1 MDVPLSVLAAG
12 VAATSAP
19 LVFAALGETL
29 TEKAGVINLSLD
41 GTILLAAMTG
51 FAAASVTG
59 SVWPGFAAAM
69 ATGAAVSLILAL
81 IGVWLGQS
89 QVAVGFALTFLCRDL
104 AYFLGTPF
112 SRTPGPQQLSQPVP
126 LLSDLPLIGSVLFN
140 HPLIVYGSFLL
151 IPLLFYFMFHSRQ
164 GLILR
169 AVGENPEGC
178 WARGIRPRLTQTIYV
193 VAGGALVGLA
203 GAAYSLAIKPGWG
216 RPQGCEG
223 IGWIALALVIF
234 GGWHPLRVALGAYIF
249 GMLQMAGIVLQN
261 IFPTI
266 PSQIFQ
272 VAPFPLMIFTLVI
285 IHLSRGSR
293 AAGNSRI
300 LTLLSGTPP
309 AALGRTHEQD

>member
-1 MDVPLSVLAAG
+1 MDVSLPVLAAG
-12 VAATSAP
+12 IAATSAP
-19 LVFAALGETL
+19 LIFAALGETL

-51 FAAASVTG
+51 FIAASATG
-59 SVWPGFAAAM
+59 SVWPGFAAAA
-69 ATGAAVSLILAL
+69 ATGMAIALILAL
-81 IGVWLGQS
+81 VGVWLGQS

-104 AYFLGTPF
+104 AYFLGTPY
-112 SRTPGPQQLSQPVP
+112 SRTPGPQLLTKPIP
-126 LLSDLPLIGSVLFN
+126 GLSDLPVLGPVLFN
-140 HPLIVYGSFLL
+140 HSLIVYGSFLV
-151 IPLLFYFMFHSRQ
+151 IPLLWYFMFHTKQ

-178 WARGIRPRLTQTIYV
+178 WARGIRPRLTQTIYT
-193 VAGGALVGLA
+193 ALGGALVGLA

-249 GMLQMAGIVLQN
+249 GLLQMSGIVMQDM
-261 IFPTI
+261 FPTI

-272 VAPFPLMIFTLVI
+272 VAPFPLMIFTLVL
-285 IHLSRGSR
+285 IHLSRNVRNTNGSR
-293 AAGNSRI
+293 LLS
-300 LTLLSGTPP
+300 LLSGTPP
-309 AALGRTHEQD
+309 QALGRTHRQD

>member
-1 MDVPLSVLAAG
+1 MDVSLPVLAAG
-12 VAATSAP
+12 IAATSAP

-51 FAAASVTG
+51 FVTASATG
-59 SVWPGFAAAM
+59 SVWPGFAAAA
-69 ATGAAVSLILAL
+69 ATGMAVALILAL
-81 IGVWLGQS
+81 VGIWLGQS

-104 AYFLGTPF
+104 AYFLGTPY
-112 SRTPGPQQLSQPVP
+112 SRTPGPQ
-126 LLSDLPLIGSVLFN
+126 LLTAPIPGLNDLPVLGPVLFN
-140 HPLIVYGSFLL
+140 HSLIVYGSFLI
-151 IPLLFYFMFHSRQ
+151 IPLLWYFMFHTRQ

-178 WARGIRPRLTQTIYV
+178 WARGIRPRLTQTIYT
-193 VAGGALVGLA
+193 ALGGALVGLG
-203 GAAYSLAIKPGWG
+203 GAAYSLAVKPGWG

-249 GMLQMAGIVLQN
+249 GLLQMSGIIMQDM
-261 IFPTI
+261 FPTI

-272 VAPFPLMIFTLVI
+272 VAPFPLMIFTLVL
-285 IHLSRGSR
+285 IHLSRNVRNTGGSR
-293 AAGNSRI
+293 LLA
-300 LTLLSGTPP
+300 LLSGTPP
-309 AALGRTHEQD
+309 RALGRTHRQD

>member
-1 MDVPLSVLAAG
+1 MDVSLPVLAAG
-12 VAATSAP
+12 IAATSAP
-19 LVFAALGETL
+19 LIFAALGETL

-51 FAAASVTG
+51 FVTASATG
-59 SVWPGFAAAM
+59 SVWPGFAAAA
-69 ATGAAVSLILAL
+69 ATGMAVSLVLAL
-81 IGVWLGQS
+81 VGVWLGQS

-104 AYFLGTPF
+104 AYFLGSPY
-112 SRTPGPQQLSQPVP
+112 SRTPGPQLLTAPIPV
-126 LLSDLPLIGSVLFN
+126 LNDLPVLGPVLFN
-140 HPLIVYGSFLL
+140 HSLIVYGSFLT
-151 IPLLFYFMFHSRQ
+151 IPLLWYFMFHTRQ
-164 GLILR
+164 GLVLR

-178 WARGIRPRLTQTIYV
+178 WARGIRPRLTQTIYT
-193 VAGGALVGLA
+193 ALGGALVGLG

-249 GMLQMAGIVLQN
+249 GLLQMSGIIMQDM
-261 IFPTI
+261 FPTI

-272 VAPFPLMIFTLVI
+272 VAPFPLMIFTLVL
-285 IHLSRGSR
+285 IHLSRNVRNTTGSR
-293 AAGNSRI
+293 L

-309 AALGRTHEQD
+309 QALGRTHRQD

>member
-1 MDVPLSVLAAG
+1 MDVSLPVLAAG
-12 VAATSAP
+12 IAATSAP
-19 LVFAALGETL
+19 LIFAALGETL

-51 FAAASVTG
+51 FVTASATG
-59 SVWPGFAAAM
+59 SVWPGFAAAA
-69 ATGAAVSLILAL
+69 ATGMAIALILAL
-81 IGVWLGQS
+81 VGIWLGQS

-104 AYFLGTPF
+104 AYFLGTPY
-112 SRTPGPQQLSQPVP
+112 SRTPGPQ
-126 LLSDLPLIGSVLFN
+126 LLTAPIPGLNDLPVLGLLLFN
-140 HPLIVYGSFLL
+140 HSLIVYVSFLI
-151 IPLLFYFMFHSRQ
+151 IPLLWYFMFHTRQ
-164 GLILR
+164 GLVLR

-178 WARGIRPRLTQTIYV
+178 WARGIRPRLTQTIYT
-193 VAGGALVGLA
+193 ALGGALVGLG

-249 GMLQMAGIVLQN
+249 GLLQMSGIIMQDM
-261 IFPTI
+261 FPTI

-272 VAPFPLMIFTLVI
+272 VAPFPLMIFTLVL
-285 IHLSRGSR
+285 IHLSRNVRNTSGS
-293 AAGNSRI
+293 GL

-309 AALGRTHEQD
+309 RALGRTHRQD

>member
-1 MDVPLSVLAAG
+1 MDVSLPVLAAG
-12 VAATSAP
+12 IAATSAP

-51 FAAASVTG
+51 FVTASATG
-59 SVWPGFAAAM
+59 SVWPGFAAAA
-69 ATGAAVSLILAL
+69 ATGMAVALILAL
-81 IGVWLGQS
+81 VGIWLGQS

-104 AYFLGTPF
+104 AYFLGTPY
-112 SRTPGPQQLSQPVP
+112 SRTPGPQ
-126 LLSDLPLIGSVLFN
+126 LLTAPIPGLNDLPVLGPVLFN
-140 HPLIVYGSFLL
+140 HSLIVYGSFLI
-151 IPLLFYFMFHSRQ
+151 IPLLWYFIFHTRQ

-178 WARGIRPRLTQTIYV
+178 WARGIRPRLTQTIYT
-193 VAGGALVGLA
+193 ALGGALVGLA

-249 GMLQMAGIVLQN
+249 GLLQISGIIMQDL
-261 IFPTI
+261 FPTI

-272 VAPFPLMIFTLVI
+272 VAPFPLMIFTLVL
-285 IHLSRGSR
+285 IHLSRNMRNTDCSR
-293 AAGNSRI
+293 LLA
-300 LTLLSGTPP
+300 LLSGTPP
-309 AALGRTHEQD
+309 RALGRTHRQD

>member
-1 MDVPLSVLAAG
+1 MDVSLPVLAAG

-19 LVFAALGETL
+19 LIFAALGETL

-41 GTILLAAMTG
+41 GTILLSAMTG
-51 FAAASVTG
+51 FVAASATG
-59 SVWPGFAAAM
+59 SVWPGFAAAA
-69 ATGAAVSLILAL
+69 ATGAAVAMILAL

-89 QVAVGFALTFLCRDL
+89 QVAVGFALIFLCRDL
-104 AYFLGTPF
+104 AYFLGSSY
-112 SRTPGPQQLSQPVP
+112 SRTPGPQQLSSPIP
-126 LLSDLPLIGSVLFN
+126 GLNDLPIVGPVLFS
-140 HPLIVYGSFLL
+140 HPPVVYGSFLT
-151 IPLLFYFMFHSRQ
+151 IPLLWYFMFHTRQ

-193 VAGGALVGLA
+193 VAGGAMVGLA
-203 GAAYSLAIKPGWG
+203 GAAYSLSIKPGWG

-249 GMLQMAGIVLQN
+249 GMLQMAGIILQDVY
-261 IFPTI
+261 PTI

-285 IHLSRGSR
+285 IHLSRNRRGTGGSR
-293 AAGNSRI
+293 LLA
-300 LTLLSGTPP
+300 LLSGTPP
-309 AALGRTHEQD
+309 MALGRTHQQD

>member
-1 MDVPLSVLAAG
+1 MDVSLPVLAAG
-12 VAATSAP
+12 IAATSAP
-19 LVFAALGETL
+19 LIFAVLGETL

-51 FAAASVTG
+51 FVVASATG
-59 SVWPGFAAAM
+59 SVWPGFAAAA
-69 ATGAAVSLILAL
+69 ATGAVVAMILAL
-81 IGVWLGQS
+81 VGVWLGQS
-89 QVAVGFALTFLCRDL
+89 QVAVGFALIFLCRDL
-104 AYFLGTPF
+104 AYFLGSSY
-112 SRTPGPQQLSQPVP
+112 SRTPGPQQLSFPIP
-126 LLSDLPLIGSVLFN
+126 GLNDLPIVGPMLFS
-140 HPLIVYGSFLL
+140 HPPIVYGSFII
-151 IPLLFYFMFHSRQ
+151 IPLLWYFMFHTRQ
-164 GLILR
+164 GLVLR

-178 WARGIRPRLTQTIYV
+178 WARGIHPRLTQTMYV
-193 VAGGALVGLA
+193 VAGGAMVGLA

-249 GMLQMAGIVLQN
+249 GMLQMAGIMLQD

-285 IHLSRGSR
+285 IHVSRKQRNATGSR
-293 AAGNSRI
+293 LLG
-300 LTLLSGTPP
+300 LLSGVPP
-309 AALGRTHEQD
+309 RALGRTHQQD